1 MVKHDALK
9 ENLYNFYT
17 ANKHLSRK
25 EIFDRF
31 IAIGAP
37 ERSLNR
43 WLCNLEQNKTLK
55 RKKGSG
61 RIAKKATPKVIKA
74 IKRQFNQRTG
84 CSQRKTASAF
94 NLTVSHVNYILK
106 KYSDIRKYKKF
117 KRPLMND
124 QQRAQLRPKCR
135 KLLNKYRD
143 YNFIIDDESYF
154 TLSHTTQPGNDI
166 FSSNN
171 IQKTPE
177 SVKNKYEIKYEKK
190 VLVWIAIS
198 QKGITEPF
206 FVNQD

>member
-1 MVKHDALK
+1 MAKHDALK
-9 ENLYNFYT
+9 ENLFNFYT
-17 ANKHLSRK
+17 SNRHLNRK

-74 IKRQFNQRTG
+74 KR
-84 CSQRKTASAF
+84 SKS
-94 NLTVSHVNYILK
+94 
-106 KYSDIRKYKKF
+106 
-117 KRPLMND
+117 
-124 QQRAQLRPKCR
+124 R

-154 TLSHTTQPGNDI
+154 TLSHTT
-166 FSSNN
+166 
-171 IQKTPE
+171 
-177 SVKNKYEIKYEKK
+177 
-190 VLVWIAIS
+190 
-198 QKGITEPF
+198 
-206 FVNQD
+206 